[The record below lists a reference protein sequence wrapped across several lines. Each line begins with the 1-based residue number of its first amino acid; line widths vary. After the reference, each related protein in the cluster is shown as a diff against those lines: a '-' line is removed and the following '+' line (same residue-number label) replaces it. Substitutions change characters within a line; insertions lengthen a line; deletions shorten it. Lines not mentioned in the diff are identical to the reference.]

1 MTAAPYPEMGCTTP
15 ASKPFSLRL
24 SADLRRQ
31 IEDRATS
38 LDLSVGEYLRRL
50 IEADLS
56 SKPIRRGRGPSHA
69 IRRELARIHGAIIEC
84 GNSIEGAHR
93 RCASE
98 LSGRTDV
105 ACGVDDDR
113 IVATLRDI
121 VSAVLVMGATKSRR
135 K

>member
-1 MTAAPYPEMGCTTP
+1 VTAAHPEMGCTTP
-15 ASKPFSLRL
+15 ASRPFSLRL
-24 SADLRRQ
+24 SADLRHE
-31 IEDRATS
+31 IEVRATS
-38 LDLSVGEYLRRL
+38 LELSVGEYLRRL

-56 SKPIRRGRGPSHA
+56 GKPVRRGRGESHA

-84 GNSIEGAHR
+84 GNSVEGAHR

-98 LSGRTDV
+98 LSGHTDV
-105 ACGVDDDR
+105 ACGVDSDG

-121 VSAVLVMGATKSRR
+121 VSAVLVLGARKNRR